1 MIKKKQTNIL
11 SLENNDPQ
19 KELEFEVAFQL
30 SLSEKQRY
38 TIMKKLNRQTIAM
51 IKNNDDQKT
60 PAIFSRP

>member
-38 TIMKKLNRQTIAM
+38 AIMKKLNRQTIAM

>member
-1 MIKKKQTNIL
+1 MIKKKQLSIL
-11 SLENNDPQ
+11 SLDNNDPQ

-38 TIMKKLNRQTIAM
+38 IIMKKLNRQTIAM